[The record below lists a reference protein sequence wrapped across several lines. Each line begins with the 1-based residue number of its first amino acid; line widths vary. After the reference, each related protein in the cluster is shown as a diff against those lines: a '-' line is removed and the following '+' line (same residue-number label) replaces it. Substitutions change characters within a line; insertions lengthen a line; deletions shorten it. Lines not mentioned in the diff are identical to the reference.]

1 MKRRTTLSETAEEPT
16 PESLEK
22 QLGELNSRVRSH
34 IAALWQVPLAYLGI
48 IALTLGDAKIRHS
61 AATPLGIG
69 LFLAGAV
76 VILGMY
82 GWREGAARAVDNI
95 RSIEAKLH
103 LAPTAQTHFW
113 THEFPHFALVAL
125 GMIASLVM
133 GCRLAA

>member
-61 AATPLGIG
+61 AATPWGLG
-69 LFLAGAV
+69 
-76 VILGMY
+76 Y
-82 GWREGAARAVDNI
+82 SWP
-95 RSIEAKLH
+95 
-103 LAPTAQTHFW
+103 AP
-113 THEFPHFALVAL
+113 
-125 GMIASLVM
+125 
-133 GCRLAA
+133 